1 MEQQREHFERAFI
14 DWKGNAQQ
22 VDDVLVFGFQL

>member
-1 MEQQREHFERAFI
+1 MTQQKEYFEKVFM

-22 VDDVLVFGFQL
+22 VDDVLVFGFKL